1 MVFSTRRLYPFA
13 LIFVVAGDRRR
24 RGTGKLD
31 GWIFLP
37 AFLRSAI
44 GMSVLSWQTIPSV
57 RPAGGIIMYSAEI
70 SRANPTSFVFL
81 LDQSASMQDQ
91 IGSGEGQRKCAVVAD
106 ALNRLLSE
114 LTIKC
119 AKEEGV
125 RDYFY
130 VSVIGYGG
138 SGVAPALAGP
148 LAGQYLV
155 PLSEIAAAP
164 ARLEARTKKV
174 PDGAGGLVEQEVKFP
189 IWVDPVASGGTP
201 MSSALTRVQSVV
213 SGWLSEHPTCFPPVI
228 LNLTDGESNDGDPT
242 SAAAAI
248 RQLVSTDGPVL
259 LFNLHVSS
267 DSSSPISFP
276 DNDAT
281 LPNQYARLLFN
292 MSSPLPDHMRSYAQQ
307 QGVPVSDGTRGFVF
321 NADMTLIVQ
330 FLDIGTRAS
339 DLR

>member
-1 MVFSTRRLYPFA
+1 
-13 LIFVVAGDRRR
+13 
-24 RGTGKLD
+24 
-31 GWIFLP
+31 
-37 AFLRSAI
+37 
-44 GMSVLSWQTIPSV
+44 
-57 RPAGGIIMYSAEI
+57 MYSAEI

-91 IGSGEGQRKCAVVAD
+91 IGSGEGQRKCDVVAD

-138 SGVAPALAGP
+138 KVGPALGGL
-148 LAGQYLV
+148 LAGRELV
-155 PLSEIAAAP
+155 PLSEVAASP
-164 ARLEARTKKV
+164 TKLETRSKKV
-174 PDGAGGLVEQEVKFP
+174 PDGAGGLVDQEVKFP

-201 MSSALTRVQSVV
+201 MSNALTRAQSVV
-213 SGWLSEHPTCFPPVI
+213 SGWLNEHPACFPPVV
-228 LNLTDGESNDGDPT
+228 LNLTDGESTDGDP
-242 SAAAAI
+242 ANPAEAL
-248 RQLVSTDGPVL
+248 RQLASADGPTL

-276 DNDAT
+276 DNDAA
-281 LPNQYARLLFN
+281 LPNQYARALFN
-292 MSSPLPDHMRSYAQQ
+292 MSSALPDHMRTYAQQ
-307 QGVPVSDGTRGFVF
+307 LGFAVSDGTRGFVF
-321 NADMTLIVQ
+321 NADMTSIVQ
-330 FLDIGTRAS
+330 FLNIGTRAS